1 MKEEVILVFK
11 RYWDCFFSLFI
22 LDYMILF
29 RSKPTKK
36 IYQLKSV
43 TDNYK
48 SIDYRNLDVYSLL
61 DNTKDITKLNGTR
74 LNWWEERGGQFISD
88 CPFIIGSLPVFDYIK
103 LGSSLSGFNSSFR
116 KAIFDVDNKKYTAI
130 QANIISGLL
139 DEEKSSIRWFTSG
152 KIMEVYD
159 YIFNSSSDFPSLFKL
174 KEYPIYTFCTEEVA
188 DKLRDCNFRQLEL
201 VECKNN

>member
-1 MKEEVILVFK
+1 
-11 RYWDCFFSLFI
+11 
-22 LDYMILF
+22 MILF

-48 SIDYRNLDVYSLL
+48 SIDYRNLDVYGLL

-103 LGSSLSGFNSSFR
+103 LGSSLSGFNSSFK
-116 KAIFDVDNKKYTAI
+116 KAIFDVDNKKYVAI
-130 QANIISGLL
+130 QANIVSGLL
-139 DEEKSSIRWFTSG
+139 DERESSIRWFTSG

-159 YIFNSSSDFPSLFKL
+159 YVFNSSSDFPPLFKL
-174 KEYPIYTFCTEEVA
+174 KEYQVYTFCTEEVA
-188 DKLRDCNFRQLEL
+188 DKLRGCNFRQLEL
-201 VECKNN
+201 VECKTN